1 MFLAPKHRQPTVLTI
16 IRICTQITS
25 MYVCI
30 CNAVTERAVRE
41 AAQSGVRTVAELRH
55 RTGCGDCCG
64 SCVDLASEIL
74 DETHSSRTL
83 DLPLIAIAA

>member
-1 MFLAPKHRQPTVLTI
+1 
-16 IRICTQITS
+16 

-30 CNAVTERAVRE
+30 CNAVTERAIRE
-41 AAQSGVRTVAELRH
+41 AAQAGVRSLTELRH

-64 SCVDLASEIL
+64 SCVDLAGQIL
-74 DETHSSRTL
+74 DETHRTRPL

>member
-1 MFLAPKHRQPTVLTI
+1 
-16 IRICTQITS
+16 

-41 AAQSGVRTVAELRH
+41 AAQSGVRTLAELR
-55 RTGCGDCCG
+55 RNTGCADCCG
-64 SCVDLASEIL
+64 SCADLANEIL
-74 DETHSSRTL
+74 DETHRSCTL

>member
-1 MFLAPKHRQPTVLTI
+1 
-16 IRICTQITS
+16 

-41 AAQSGVRTVAELRH
+41 AAHAGVRTLSELSR
-55 RTGCGDCCG
+55 RTGCADCCG
-64 SCVDLASEIL
+64 SCADLASEIL
-74 DETHSSRTL
+74 NETHRARTL

>member
-1 MFLAPKHRQPTVLTI
+1 
-16 IRICTQITS
+16 

-41 AAQSGVRTVAELRH
+41 AARSGVRTLSELSR
-55 RTGCGDCCG
+55 RTGCADCCG
-64 SCVDLASEIL
+64 SCADLASEIL
-74 DETHSSRTL
+74 DETHRSRTL

>member
-1 MFLAPKHRQPTVLTI
+1 
-16 IRICTQITS
+16 

-41 AAQSGVRTVAELRH
+41 AAQSGVRTLDELSR
-55 RTGCGDCCG
+55 RTGCADCCG
-64 SCVDLASEIL
+64 SCADLASEIL
-74 DETHSSRTL
+74 AETHRTRTL